1 MPRVAVED
9 NSRISLRI
17 PAEEKALLLRAVS
30 LQHTDLTDFV
40 LRHALR
46 AAQDIIE
53 QAEHLHLSER
63 DSLRVLDLLENPP
76 PPNARLLAAAQ
87 ALPQRS

>member
-9 NSRISLRI
+9 NSRLSLRI
-17 PAEEKALLLRAVS
+17 RADEKALLLRAVS

-40 LRHALR
+40 LRHALH
-46 AAQDIIE
+46 AAREVIE
-53 QAEHLHLSER
+53 ESERLQLSEQ
-63 DSLRVLDLLENPP
+63 DSMRVLELLEHPP

-87 ALPQRS
+87 ALPRRT